1 MQERCKIPQPLTAGV
16 GSARAPWWWVE
27 RMPGWQPL
35 LGAAY
40 GIVEKGLMLKSFFG
54 PNWPNLVSMHGYG
67 RWLGVN

>member
-1 MQERCKIPQPLTAGV
+1 
-16 GSARAPWWWVE
+16 
-27 RMPGWQPL
+27 MPGWQPL